1 MKKVNNEQKITS
13 IAIYLQSWFKKL
25 NKKQK
30 ILLLLVFLILLF
42 NVISMFCIGN
52 SEERWLQIP
61 F

>member
-13 IAIYLQSWFKKL
+13 IAIYLQSWFEKL

-30 ILLLLVFLILLF
+30 ILLLLAFLILLF